1 MPSAINYYSRALLTV
16 NFIRGAGLPRP
27 KGRRVYGRAY
37 RISRSVR
44 VHKIG
49 EQMKESS
56 FDGIGDV
63 TIFMRSWQPEEK
75 PRAVMILV
83 HGFNAHSGYMIWSAE
98 QFAAHGLAVYAL
110 DLRGR
115 GKSEGERFYVKDFSD
130 YLSDVDELVDTAR
143 SENPGLPVYILGHS
157 AGGVIASSY
166 VFEHQD
172 EIAGLICESFA
183 FDVGIPDVASLLIK
197 GISYITPQLHLFAL
211 KNEDFTRDPEALET
225 MNSDP
230 LIANESQP
238 AETGAELI
246 KASERLRKH
255 MPQFRAP
262 VLILHGTADRAT
274 RYQGSQYFY
283 DHAASKDKT
292 LKLYEGHYH
301 DLLNDL
307 GKEDVMADIQSWLD
321 ARIPAETEAA
331 AA

>member
-1 MPSAINYYSRALLTV
+1 
-16 NFIRGAGLPRP
+16 
-27 KGRRVYGRAY
+27 
-37 RISRSVR
+37 
-44 VHKIG
+44 
-49 EQMKESS
+49 MKESS

-63 TIFMRSWQPEEK
+63 TIFTRSWQPEGK

-83 HGFNAHSGYMIWSAE
+83 HGFNAHSGYMIWAAE
-98 QFAAHGLAVYAL
+98 QFAAHGLAAYAL

-115 GKSEGERFYVKDFSD
+115 GKSEGERFYVENFSD

-143 SENPGLPVYILGHS
+143 SENPDLPIYVLGHS

-183 FDVGIPDVASLLIK
+183 LDVGLPDAAALLIK
-197 GISYITPQLHLFAL
+197 GISHLTPHLHLYTL
-211 KNEDFTRDPEALET
+211 KNEIFSRDPEVVAA

-238 AETGAELI
+238 AETAAELV
-246 KASERLRKH
+246 KAGERLKEH
-255 MPQFRAP
+255 MPQFHVP
-262 VLILHGTADRAT
+262 VFIIHGTADKAT

-292 LKLYEGHYH
+292 IKLYEGHYH

-307 GKEDVMADIQSWLD
+307 GKEDVMDDIQRWLD

-331 AA
+331 AV